1 MTQQRPD
8 DHQQQEKPPQRPAL
22 PTGSTRFRNTDYAEQ
37 CEHWP
42 DEDDRR

>member
-8 DHQQQEKPPQRPAL
+8 EDREQEKPQQRPAL

-37 CEHWP
+37 RENWP